1 MTFMHRL
8 PTPTPSVQ
16 SSESNELSLHRIFS
30 PTVLGQVQM
39 QLVPHGSAFPRSMML
54 GLDRA
59 ERKRRLLWHQAS
71 AIPSDGYVTRPEAW
85 TR

>member
-1 MTFMHRL
+1 MTYMHRL

-16 SSESNELSLHRIFS
+16 SSESSELSSYRIFS

-39 QLVPHGSAFPRSMML
+39 QLVPHGSACLRSIML

-59 ERKRRLLWHQAS
+59 ERERRLLRHEAS